1 MRSDLSRATEESM
14 PPKVERPDDGRS
26 RALVPVGR
34 RRVWRDP
41 GPKMVAAVCYFA
53 WVGWIT
59 APLPLVLLSLRRMRA
74 ARGVPYHLFASAGWS
89 VLVAAV
95 RLALYVIATWLGTC
109 EGPRYEAV
117 CSAMGLIHLVV
128 VLAFALLMSSW
139 YAVEALMGR
148 EISLPPLS
156 DWARRRA
163 DHFLGRY

>member
-1 MRSDLSRATEESM
+1 MRPDLSRAMEQGT
-14 PPKVERPDDGRS
+14 PPETERPDDGRS
-26 RALVPVGR
+26 RALVPVER

-41 GPKMVAAVCYFA
+41 GPRMIAAVCYFA

-59 APLPLVLLSLRRMRA
+59 APLPLVLLSSRRMRA

-95 RLALYVIATWLGTC
+95 RLMLYAIATWLGTC

-117 CSAMGLIHLVV
+117 CYALGLIHLVV
-128 VLAFALLMSSW
+128 VMAFALLMSSW

-163 DHFLGRY
+163 NHFLGLD